1 MKLATWSHA
10 QGIPSLGVVHDQN
23 RQIFDVG
30 AAAEL
35 AAERHI
41 GDMQDLIDGG
51 EGALARVRA
60 LFDRFAE
67 DPSNNRAVADI
78 NLHAPLPRPMQ
89 LRDMCIYPDHIRQ
102 AIMGMQRVLARLNGQ
117 PLPAQIPVPDIPP
130 LFRERPI
137 YYKCN
142 RLSVV
147 GPDAVIRRPPS
158 SRFFDF
164 ELELGIVIGRTG
176 TNIPAE
182 NAPDHVFGYCLYN
195 DFSARDLQKIET
207 AAGFGP
213 CKGKDFD
220 TGNAMGPWIV
230 TADEIPDPHALTM
243 SARVNGETWC
253 EGSSAGPLHSYWD
266 VIAYLS
272 RDETLY
278 AGEVIGG
285 GTINTGSG
293 LEIDRFLADGDIV
306 EIEAQGIGI
315 LRNRIA
321 NSAEDEG

>member
-1 MKLATWSHA
+1 MKLATWSYEN
-10 QGIPSLGVVHDQN
+10 GLPRVGLVHDQE
-23 RQIFDVG
+23 RRIFDID
-30 AAAEL
+30 AAAQ
-35 AAERHI
+35 AANEAPV
-41 GDMQDLIDGG
+41 GDMQGLIEGG
-51 EGALARVRA
+51 EDTLARIRL
-60 LFDRFAE
+60 LFDRFSE
-67 DPSNNRAVADI
+67 DAAYNRAIADVM
-78 NLHAPLPRPMQ
+78 LHAPLPRPLQ

-102 AIMGMQRVLARLNGQ
+102 AIMGMQRVLARVNGETA
-117 PLPAQIPVPDIPP
+117 PENIPVPDIPA

-147 GPDAVIRRPPS
+147 GADAVIRRPGS

-164 ELELGIVIGRTG
+164 ELELGIVIGRAG
-176 TNIPAE
+176 ANIKPSDT
-182 NAPDHVFGYCLYN
+182 PRHVFGYCLYN
-195 DFSARDLQKIET
+195 DFSARDLQKVET

-230 TADEIPDPHALTM
+230 TADEIPDPHVLAM

-253 EGSSAGPLHSYWD
+253 EGSSAGGLHSYWD

-278 AGEVIGG
+278 PGEIIGG
-285 GTINTGSG
+285 GTINSGSG
-293 LEIDRFLADGDIV
+293 LEIDRFLADGDVV
-306 EIEAQGIGI
+306 EIEAAGIGI
-315 LRNRIA
+315 LRNSLAR
-321 NSAEDEG
+321 SSER

>member
-10 QGIPSLGVVHDQN
+10 QGRPRIGIVHDQD
-23 RQIFDVG
+23 RRIFDI
-30 AAAEL
+30 AAAAQL
-35 AAERHI
+35 AAVDPI
-41 GDMQDLIDGG
+41 DDMQDLIDGG
-51 EGALARVRA
+51 ETALAQIRA
-60 LFDRFAE
+60 LFDDYAD
-67 DPSNNRAVADI
+67 DPTHSRAI
-78 NLHAPLPRPMQ
+78 TELTLHAPLPRPMQ

-102 AIMGMQRVLARLNGQ
+102 AIMGMQRVLARVNGQ
-117 PLPAQIPVPDIPP
+117 PVPEQIAVPEIPP
-130 LFRERPI
+130 PFCERPI

-147 GPDAVIRRPPS
+147 GPDAVVRRPPS

-176 TNIPAE
+176 ADISAA
-182 NAPDHVFGYCLYN
+182 NAADHVFGYCLYN

-230 TADEIPDPHALTM
+230 TSDEIPNPHALAM

-253 EGSSAGPLHSYWD
+253 AGSSAGPLHSYWD

-272 RDETLY
+272 RDETLH
-278 AGEVIGG
+278 AGEVIGS

-293 LEIDRFLADGDIV
+293 LEVDRFLRDGDVV
-306 EIEAQGIGI
+306 EIEAQGIGV

-321 NSAEDEG
+321 NSPEDAR